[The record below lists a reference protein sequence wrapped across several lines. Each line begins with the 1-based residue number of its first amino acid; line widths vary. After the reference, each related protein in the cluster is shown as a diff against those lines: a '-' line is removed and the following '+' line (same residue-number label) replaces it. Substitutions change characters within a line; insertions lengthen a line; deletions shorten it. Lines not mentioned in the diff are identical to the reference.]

1 MANDKYNK
9 DEDLRDFKDLSGVS
23 VRQMNIGLWIAEN
36 RPLLTRALTIFLI
49 IISAFFFIYSTYGYI
64 IYFMSDP
71 IDNLPENQVMSPRNV
86 VKPMQPGALEI
97 FKVGNSYDLVV
108 TLVNE
113 NDNFWAEFDYCFYQ
127 GEKKIDCQRDF
138 ILPGENYLL
147 TTLGVKLE
155 NTADINFKIEDIFW
169 SRINRRQIDDWT
181 TYYKERINFEFLN
194 INFFNSLKSGLSE
207 NLKLNRLEF
216 DILNNS
222 PYSYYQVDFDIL
234 FYANERL
241 IGVQKYLGKNI
252 KAGEK
257 RAVTLSWA
265 GDLNGVNQVKI
276 VPRVNIILDSVYL
289 KFQDTF

>member
-36 RPLLTRALTIFLI
+36 RPFLTRALTVFLI
-49 IISAFFFIYSTYGYI
+49 VISAFFFIYSTYGYI

-71 IDNLPENQVMSPRNV
+71 IDNLPDNQVMSPRDV
-86 VKPMQPGALEI
+86 VKPMQPSVLEI
-97 FKVGNSYDLVV
+97 FKAGNHYDLVV

-138 ILPGENYLL
+138 ILPSENYHL
-147 TTLGVKLE
+147 TTLGVDLE

-169 SRINRRQIDDWT
+169 SRINRRQIADWP
-181 TYYKERINFEFLN
+181 TYYQERINFEFSN
-194 INFFNSLKSGLSE
+194 ISFFNALKSGLSE

-216 DILNNS
+216 DIINNS

-234 FYANERL
+234 FYADQRL
-241 IGVQKYLGKNI
+241 IGAQKYFGENI

-257 RAVTLSWA
+257 RPVTLSWPS
-265 GDLNGVNQVKI
+265 DLSDVSQVKI